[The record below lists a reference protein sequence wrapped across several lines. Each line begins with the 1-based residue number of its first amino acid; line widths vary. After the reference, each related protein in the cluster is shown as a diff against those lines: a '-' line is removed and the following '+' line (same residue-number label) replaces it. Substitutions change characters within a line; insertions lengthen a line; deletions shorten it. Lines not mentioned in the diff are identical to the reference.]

1 MVGSSNACILSTNSA
16 VKLIA
21 VTETGDSLAGGHA
34 AGLACYSPPRNSR
47 IFRGHTEACPVARA
61 RQRNLTLRPKSQAF
75 RQRLCQRFPDLPP
88 PSPYDPTPAARGPL
102 PPPVPCSLPD
112 HAHLQARRPPSPALP
127 ALLPSPPHPP
137 KKGRP
142 PSRGVPARGR
152 CRAPRPC
159 PPACLT
165 PRPSPRSLTPPTPD
179 TPSPPALPRLSR
191 PGRPLTAMTTVSSP

>member
-102 PPPVPCSLPD
+102 PPPVPCSLPH

-137 KKGRP
+137 KK
-142 PSRGVPARGR
+142 A
-152 CRAPRPC
+152 APLPE
-159 PPACLT
+159 A
-165 PRPSPRSLTPPTPD
+165 
-179 TPSPPALPRLSR
+179 SPPAGAAERLGPALPPASHRAHPRGL
-191 PGRPLTAMTTVSSP
+191 